1 MGILEISQSAIVT
14 QSCSTLVTPMDFSP
28 PGSSV
33 PVLWP
38 PHAKSL
44 FIGKDFDA
52 GRDWGQEKKGTTE
65 DQMAG

>member
-1 MGILEISQSAIVT
+1 
-14 QSCSTLVTPMDFSP
+14 MDFSP